1 MSQIKIPVSLVP
13 RAYVDYDMEQQ
24 QILRH
29 DFVLPDGFRVP
40 PLTAARLMALELV
53 CSDFFLHPDT
63 CGQLDIAAALVL
75 LTCRQSLVEELTA
88 KAPAAAFLGS
98 PVGDT
103 ARVDDIEGAGACA
116 CCPPGTRAAFPK
128 LYEAAASLLNAHGD
142 AILADY
148 PRLVRWCIQVPF
160 YGFDMIPKSGPA
172 AQKPCW
178 FDGEFAGSVI
188 AQASK
193 ILSTPVE
200 FVLWET
206 PLCLV
211 WHAIAQH
218 AAAFGVKHVE
228 RPPDEAALKQMM
240 TEAAEREARGELH
253 SWQYA
258 DPISYGLTDAQANAN
273 PALIELFARMRA
285 DFEKGGHK
293 PLDPSAYPVP
303 RAGAEPGT
311 TGETLSPPHAGG
323 AAGAGTCTITVAG
336 SFRSAD
342 GPADGAA
349 ENTDT
354 REASDDSSA
363 AQNAPLTISVQDL
376 SWSLPGLRAI
386 PVDLSRRLAERGD
399 YNS

>member
-40 PLTAARLMALELV
+40 PLTAARLMALELI
-53 CSDFFLHPDT
+53 CSDFFLQPDT

-75 LTCRQSLVEELTA
+75 LTCRQSLVEELTR
-88 KAPAAAFLGS
+88 KAPSASEAADYSSGGAAS
-98 PVGDT
+98 REASCDSVDSAARTGDT
-103 ARVDDIEGAGACA
+103 DFVASRSVATAAVEGLPSSLRGLSAY
-116 CCPPGTRAAFPK
+116 PNLAA
-128 LYEAAASLLNAHGD
+128 AAASLLQAHGD

-148 PRLVRWCIQVPF
+148 SRLVRWCIQVPF
-160 YGFDMIPKSGPA
+160 YGFDMIPKTGPA
-172 AQKPCW
+172 QQKPCW

-193 ILSTPVE
+193 ILATPVE

-228 RPPDEAALKQMM
+228 RPPDEAVLKQMM

-253 SWQYA
+253 TWQYA

-273 PALIELFARMRA
+273 PALIGLFARMRS
-285 DFEKGGHK
+285 DFERGGHK
-293 PLDPSAYPVP
+293 PLDPADYPIPATVASRSVATITIEAP
-303 RAGAEPGT
+303 PPAGNTPT
-311 TGETLSPPHAGG
+311 SDCVLSVFSTKRLESVED
-323 AAGAGTCTITVAG
+323 AGTAF
-336 SFRSAD
+336 S
-342 GPADGAA
+342 
-349 ENTDT
+349 
-354 REASDDSSA
+354 
-363 AQNAPLTISVQDL
+363 TISVQDL
-376 SWSLPGLRAI
+376 SWSLRGSSANNVAI
-386 PVDLSRRLAERGD
+386 EHPHV
-399 YNS
+399 

>member
-13 RAYVDYDMEQQ
+13 RAFVDYDMEQQ

-88 KAPAAAFLGS
+88 KAPAAAALHGS
-98 PVGDT
+98 RVGDT

-128 LYEAAASLLNAHGD
+128 LYEAAASLLQAHGD

-160 YGFDMIPKSGPA
+160 YGFDMIPKNGPA

-193 ILSTPVE
+193 ILATPVE

-228 RPPDEAALKQMM
+228 RPPDEAVLKQMM

-293 PLDPSAYPVP
+293 PLDPAAYPLP
-303 RAGAEPGT
+303 
-311 TGETLSPPHAGG
+311 SPPHAGG

-342 GPADGAA
+342 GPADGIV
-349 ENTDT
+349 DSIDI
-354 REASDDSSA
+354 REAFAVSSVSVATDFFSGGAASRGSSA
-363 AQNAPLTISVQDL
+363 NHVTT
-376 SWSLPGLRAI
+376 
-386 PVDLSRRLAERGD
+386 E
-399 YNS
+399 